1 MRLFA
6 GTPFDIPPH
15 CERCG
20 KLQESCECPP
30 EKVPRVPPEQQLARL
45 ALEKRKKGKLVT
57 VVRGLETDDLADLLT
72 RLKSL
77 CGAGGTVKEGTI
89 EIQGNHLDRVRGLL
103 AAIGYRVQK

>member
-6 GTPFDIPPH
+6 GTPFDLPPR

-20 KLQESCECPP
+20 MLEESCECPP
-30 EKVPRVPPEQQLARL
+30 EPVPRVPPENQVARL
-45 ALEKRKKGKLVT
+45 ALEKRKKGKQVT
-57 VVRGLETDDLADLLT
+57 VVRGLETGDLADLLT
-72 RLKSL
+72 QLKSA

-103 AAIGYRVQK
+103 IAIGYRVKS